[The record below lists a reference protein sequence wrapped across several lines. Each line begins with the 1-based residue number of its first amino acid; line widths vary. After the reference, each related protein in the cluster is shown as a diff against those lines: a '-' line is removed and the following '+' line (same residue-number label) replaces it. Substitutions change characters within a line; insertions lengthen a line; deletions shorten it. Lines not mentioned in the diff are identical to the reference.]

1 MKKIPIFVFVVTVFL
16 GIIALGH
23 LVVYEAFIHIWS
35 ISSPATLAHL
45 RVLAVVLALSFL
57 VFTLATTPRYT
68 KIGAWLYTLSAF
80 WLGTVLWLFV
90 ASVLGAL
97 ALPFFGSLFGKILFI
112 LAAVVSVYGVINSN
126 TTRVTRYDVEIKNL
140 PENWHG
146 KKIGLASDL
155 HLGNVRGKR
164 FAQKIARMLNAENPE
179 IVILAGDFFDGPAA
193 PFENFAS
200 PMKDITAPRGAYFS
214 EGNHEEFSP
223 SAKYDEALAAA
234 GVHILSNRKVELDG
248 IELIGINYNASNS
261 NEAAAETLAK
271 IGVRKDMPSILIKH
285 APNGIEAVE
294 AAGIDLQVSG
304 HTHRGQVWPGSLL
317 ARRVFDKFEY
327 GKNTQGGLTV
337 ITSSGTGTWGPMQRV
352 GTHGEIVVIT
362 LLPQKFHAV

>member
-1 MKKIPIFVFVVTVFL
+1 MKKIPVFVFVVAVFL

-23 LVVYEAFIHIWS
+23 FVVYEAFIHIWS
-35 ISSPATLAHL
+35 ISFHAALAHL
-45 RVLAVVLALSFL
+45 RILTTVLALSFL
-57 VFTLATTPRYT
+57 AITLATSRAYT
-68 KIGAWLYTLSAF
+68 RIGSWLYTLAAF
-80 WLGTVLWLFV
+80 WLGTVLFLFA
-90 ASVLGAL
+90 ASVLGAI
-97 ALPFFGSLFGKILFI
+97 ALPFFGAMPGKALFV
-112 LAAVVSVYGVINSN
+112 LALLASIYGVINSN
-126 TTRVTRYDVEIKNL
+126 ATRVTRYEVEIKNL
-140 PENWHG
+140 PESWQG

-179 IVILAGDFFDGPAA
+179 IVLLAGDFFDGPAA
-193 PFENFAS
+193 PFAKFAS

-234 GVHILSNRKVELDG
+234 GVHILSNKKVELDG

-271 IGVRKDMPSILIKH
+271 IGVRKDLPSILIKH

-317 ARRVFDKFEY
+317 ARRVFGRFEY
-327 GKNTQGGLTV
+327 GKNIQGGLTV

-352 GTHGEIVVIT
+352 GTHSEIVIVT
-362 LLPQKFHAV
+362 LKNK